1 MLAIKFARHRER
13 QNVYEK
19 NRESSSIKSN
29 DMFTTENPINNLRY
43 IIVKRLPNFEYIAVE
58 RTAGTNMLSHA
69 ELV

>member
-13 QNVYEK
+13 QNVYEP

-29 DMFTTENPINNLRY
+29 DMFTTENPINNLKCIKR
-43 IIVKRLPNFEYIAVE
+43 KRLPNFEYIPVE
-58 RTAGTNMLSHA
+58 RNAGTNMLSHA